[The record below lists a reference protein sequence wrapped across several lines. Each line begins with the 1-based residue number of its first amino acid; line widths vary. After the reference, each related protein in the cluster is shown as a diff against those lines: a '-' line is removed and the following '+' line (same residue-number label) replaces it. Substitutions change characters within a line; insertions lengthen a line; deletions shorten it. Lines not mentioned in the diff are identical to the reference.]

1 MPESRSLFFLSLVA
15 SSFSLQWA
23 VEARSIYLAYVRSTL
38 WNRERI
44 ARKSYQW
51 WWLWHLIYC
60 TSHKFSTTH
69 FFTSHHL
76 ISCIKL
82 PMHHIGCLPAWVHL
96 RLPCQHHPP
105 APLIYLCP
113 GKVQWLW
120 SQRSGSAVRC
130 WVGVGLGAASKRPPP
145 PHLFALYLFA
155 GPRVDI
161 AFSSPVSISLE
172 RERLSILSA
181 LLARYLPL
189 EERYRSCKRYDRSW
203 EQTSSRNKWWC
214 KVRE

>member
-51 WWLWHLIYC
+51 WWLWHLIYYN
-60 TSHKFSTTH
+60 SHKFSTTH

-76 ISCIKL
+76 ISCIKP

-96 RLPCQHHPP
+96 RLPCLRHPP

-120 SQRSGSAVRC
+120 SQRSGSAVTPRC
-130 WVGVGLGAASKRPPP
+130 WVG
-145 PHLFALYLFA
+145 ALYLDYSTLCLA
-155 GPRVDI
+155 GRG
-161 AFSSPVSISLE
+161 
-172 RERLSILSA
+172 
-181 LLARYLPL
+181 
-189 EERYRSCKRYDRSW
+189 
-203 EQTSSRNKWWC
+203 TNKLKIW
-214 KVRE
+214 